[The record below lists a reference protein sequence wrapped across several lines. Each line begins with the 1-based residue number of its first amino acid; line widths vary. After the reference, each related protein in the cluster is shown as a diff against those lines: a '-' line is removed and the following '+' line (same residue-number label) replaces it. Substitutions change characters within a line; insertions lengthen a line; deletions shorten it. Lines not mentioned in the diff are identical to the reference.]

1 MTPSSTIR
9 RQPTLNTRASFCS
22 PNKPLRQQVRITMTT
37 LGQLKEH
44 SMFPTTATVLRHNGH
59 PVSDMQIAH
68 DAAQGEDLSAAK
80 PRRPEQRRQAGRRA
94 RLFLAVIGIG
104 AAGAAAASA
113 WPRLHTHE
121 ALAETTQRIDEG
133 RRSVTVVS
141 PTASKA
147 MAEVRL
153 PGSTSALQ
161 QTVIYARTSGYI
173 AGLNVDIGDHVKAGQ
188 LLATIASPEV
198 DQQLLEARAR
208 LEEGK
213 ANLALAETRLNRF
226 KDMFKKS
233 VATDQELDDAQAT
246 YNTQLAALRV
256 SKAVV
261 TRLETDQ
268 SYQKVLA
275 PFDGVITQR
284 SIDLGSL
291 ITAGS
296 GTNVSSLFELQQ
308 PTTMRV
314 FVDVP
319 QSWAENIA
327 PGTKA
332 TVELREFPNE
342 QFQAKVV
349 RTSNALD
356 PSTRTLRT
364 ELHLPNTDGRLIPG
378 MYAQVKL
385 SVVNARPTLVVPT
398 NTLVI
403 DSAGVSVV
411 AVSPEGKAVRTSIKL
426 GRDFGREAEVVSG
439 LAPDAR
445 LVVSPRDDL
454 EDGDSVLI
462 VEPSKAQVASR

>member
-1 MTPSSTIR
+1 
-9 RQPTLNTRASFCS
+9 
-22 PNKPLRQQVRITMTT
+22 
-37 LGQLKEH
+37 
-44 SMFPTTATVLRHNGH
+44 
-59 PVSDMQIAH
+59 
-68 DAAQGEDLSAAK
+68 
-80 PRRPEQRRQAGRRA
+80 
-94 RLFLAVIGIG
+94 
-104 AAGAAAASA
+104 
-113 WPRLHTHE
+113 
-121 ALAETTQRIDEG
+121 
-133 RRSVTVVS
+133 
-141 PTASKA
+141 
-147 MAEVRL
+147 
-153 PGSTSALQ
+153 
-161 QTVIYARTSGYI
+161 
-173 AGLNVDIGDHVKAGQ
+173 GLNVDIGDHVKAGQ